1 MMKFAAR
8 LACTAAI
15 SALVWPVAASAQQ
28 RAFDID
34 ALPAN
39 KAVLEFARQASVQI
53 VAPAAKNA
61 RLRTRPVK
69 GVLDVTTALETM
81 LRGTGL
87 RVLARSAST
96 ITLGYSAQATDGP
109 APGAQAAP
117 PPAPASAPSAPEPI
131 ARAEPEAPLQDI
143 VVTGSRIVR
152 SGYSAPTPLSVISSE
167 DLERRAAIS
176 IGSVLQETPSFRP
189 SQNPTA
195 ARTFTNSGY
204 YADLRGLGANRTLVL
219 VDGRRFVPTSSV
231 GTVDL
236 NMVPTMMV
244 ERSEIVTGGASAAW
258 GSDAVAGVVNVIVKK
273 DLEGL
278 IGEAQ
283 AGISEVGDGFNSKLS
298 IAGGTS
304 FADGAGHVMLGV
316 EHTYDEGI
324 GDNYTRDWGREEW
337 WFVQNPNF
345 ATNGQPATIW
355 TKNVHYSSQTPG
367 GLIAT
372 GPLRG
377 TAYAADG
384 TPYQFGFGEVY
395 GDDQIGGDGY
405 GISSWT
411 GVNIRQPIDRL
422 VVMGRASYDLGS
434 TRLFAEGNYAKI
446 HWKVPSIGTR
456 NFGTQTPSSSAFS
469 SIVVRTDNPFIP
481 AETRAALAALP
492 VPITSFQMGRFGT
505 ENFQQIT
512 TKDNET
518 VRGVIGAE
526 GEVGAFK
533 WDTYAQYGH
542 NIFQRGVVG
551 QRVEANWRRAI
562 DVTTITQ
569 GGIAVPVCRD
579 LLSANPTVRA
589 AAAGCVPYDIFGTQA
604 ATDAAKA
611 YVTGLSWQRQKTS
624 QAAFAFNVQTSPFD
638 LWAGPVSLATGFE
651 YRRETLRNRSSPL
664 ERVRAFS
671 SANTAWVDGKFNV
684 KEAYLETLV
693 PLLRDVPLAKSVEL
707 NAAVRFADYS
717 TSGNVVTWKVGA
729 TWEVSDELRFRA
741 TRSRD
746 VRAPNLTELFTPATT
761 SNARVIDPFL
771 NTAYT
776 VRTFSTGNTGLDV
789 EKADTLTAGVV
800 YQPSWAPR
808 LQASLDYYS
817 IDIGGVI
824 STSAAQVILD
834 SCFAGRADL
843 CRLVSRPTATGNAV
857 QIDTPYLNLNRFKT
871 SGMDFELS
879 YRLPLSDISTLPGQ
893 LGLRVLGTY
902 VWDFTLTD
910 SSGSIDRSGQNP
922 TPVTGATTGVADL
935 LVNTTL
941 SYDTD
946 DFGVSLQA
954 RYINS
959 GKINNA
965 AVPGTA
971 TSLNINKIPSRTYF
985 NLGGRWTLAEN
996 RETKRKVELFFAVDN
1011 LLDKDPPFPSFD
1023 GIYYDLV
1030 GRSYR
1035 GGVRFRY

>member
-1 MMKFAAR
+1 MTEIAKK
-8 LACTAAI
+8 LACAAAVG
-15 SALVWPVAASAQQ
+15 ALIWSVDAAAQQ
-28 RAFDID
+28 RVFDIQP
-34 ALPAN
+34 LPAN
-39 KAVLEFARQASVQI
+39 KAVLEFARQANVQI
-53 VAPAAKNA
+53 VAPGGKIRAV
-61 RLRTRPVK
+61 RTRRVK
-69 GVLDVTTALETM
+69 GVLEVMSALETM

-87 RVLARSAST
+87 RVLARSPST
-96 ITLGYSAQATDGP
+96 ITLGY
-109 APGAQAAP
+109 APGEAETLTPMGQVTP
-117 PPAPASAPSAPEPI
+117 SVSAPVPEPVDQV
-131 ARAEPEAPLQDI
+131 EEAPQADI
-143 VVTGSRIVR
+143 LVTGSRIVR
-152 SGYSAPTPLSVISSE
+152 SGYSAPTPLSVINS
-167 DLERRAAIS
+167 DDIERRAASS
-176 IGSVLQETPSFRP
+176 IGSALQETPSFRP

-236 NMVPTMMV
+236 NMVPTMLV
-244 ERSEIVTGGASAAW
+244 DRSEIVTGGASAAW
-258 GSDAVAGVVNVIVKK
+258 GSDAVAGVVNVILKK
-273 DLEGL
+273 KLQGV
-278 IGEAQ
+278 IGEVQ
-283 AGISEVGDGFNSKLS
+283 AGISEVGDGFNTKLS
-298 IAGGTS
+298 LGGGSSFAGGN
-304 FADGAGHVMLGV
+304 GHAMLGV
-316 EHTYDEGI
+316 EYTTDDGI

-337 WFVQNPNF
+337 WFVQNPGF
-345 ATNGQPATIW
+345 ATNGKPATIW

-411 GVNIRQPIDRL
+411 GVNIRQPIDLL
-422 VVMGRASYDLGS
+422 VALGRVSYDIGD
-434 TRLFAEGNYAKI
+434 TTLFAEGNYAKI
-446 HWKVPSIGTR
+446 HWKVPSVGTR
-456 NFGTQTPSSSAFS
+456 NFGTQAPSTSAFAP
-469 SIVVRTDNPFIP
+469 IVVRTDNPFIP
-481 AETRAALAALP
+481 AATRAALSALP
-492 VPITSFQMGRFGT
+492 VPIASFQVGRFGT

-526 GEVGAFK
+526 GKIGDFK

-562 DVTTITQ
+562 DVTTVMQ
-569 GGIAVPVCRD
+569 GGVAVPICRD
-579 LLSANPTVRA
+579 LISPNADVRA
-589 AAAGCVPYDIFGTQA
+589 AAAGCAPYDIFGTQA
-604 ATDAAKA
+604 ASAAARA
-611 YVTGLSWQRQKTS
+611 YVTGLSEQRQKTS

-638 LWAGPVSLATGFE
+638 IWAGPVSVATGVE
-651 YRRETLRNRSSPL
+651 YRREALRNRSSPL
-664 ERVRAFS
+664 EQARAFS
-671 SANTAWVDGKFNV
+671 SANTANVDGNFNV
-684 KEAYLETLV
+684 KEAYLETLI
-693 PLLRDVPLAKSVEL
+693 PLVRDVPLLKAVDLS
-707 NAAVRFADYS
+707 AAVRLADYS
-717 TSGNVVTWKVGA
+717 TSGRVTTWKVGA
-729 TWEVSDELRFRA
+729 TWEVNRELRFRA

-746 VRAPNLTELFTPATT
+746 VRAPNLTELFTPATS

-776 VRTFSTGNTGLDV
+776 VRTYSTGNTSLDV
-789 EKADTLTAGVV
+789 ETADTLTAGVV
-800 YQPSWAPR
+800 FQPGWAPR
-808 LQASLDYYS
+808 LQASVDYYS

-824 STSAAQVILD
+824 STSGAQIVLD
-834 SCFAGRADL
+834 SCFAGRTDL
-843 CRLVSRPTATGNAV
+843 CGLISRPTPTGNIV
-857 QIDTPYLNLNRFKT
+857 QIDTPFLNLNRFKT

-879 YRLPLSDISTLPGQ
+879 YRLPLADISSLPGNV
-893 LGLRVLGTY
+893 GLRMLGTY
-902 VWDFTLTD
+902 VWDFTLSD

-922 TPVTGATTGVADL
+922 TPVTGTTTGVADL

-941 SYDTD
+941 TYDTD
-946 DFGVSLQA
+946 DFGFSLQA
-954 RYINS
+954 RYING

-971 TSLNINKIPSRTYF
+971 TSLNINSIPSRTYF
-985 NLGGRWTLAEN
+985 NLAGHWTLIEN
-996 RETKRKVELFFAVDN
+996 QDTKRKVELFATVDN

-1030 GRSYR
+1030 GRAYR
-1035 GGVRFRY
+1035 GGIRFRY